1 MAQQPISE
9 VMTHDPIT
17 VEATASLVDVAR
29 RMRDDDTG
37 VILVVEG
44 GALRGLVTDRDIVV
58 RAVADGRD
66 PASTQAGAI
75 LSERLVTLSPSET
88 VERAVAAMRE
98 YGVRRLPVV
107 EGDKPIGVVSLGDL
121 AIERDE
127 ESALADISVA
137 PPNT

>member
-1 MAQQPISE
+1 M
-9 VMTHDPIT
+9 
-17 VEATASLVDVAR
+17 
-29 RMRDDDTG
+29 
-37 VILVVEG
+37 
-44 GALRGLVTDRDIVV
+44 V